1 MTKQEKDY
9 QALQLV
15 APISGQTIELENV
28 PDPVFSEKLT
38 GDGLAIIADGDTV
51 LAPCDGEITLF
62 FDTKHAFAITTPD
75 GIQVLVHVGLD
86 TIIMNGDGLTAL
98 KETGEKVT
106 AGTPILK
113 LDRPLLDK
121 HNINM
126 ICPVLIVNY
135 EKVKQLQPRLA
146 GECVIAGEDTVL
158 KYAV

>member
-98 KETGEKVT
+98 KVTGEKVT

-158 KYAV
+158 RYAV